1 MANWKGRGKGRRAGQ
16 PPVSSRG
23 GVGRGGG
30 RAAAQPRVRGG
41 GGGIGKGGGRAAG
54 QPRVGGDGGVGK
66 GGGRKAAQPQISS
79 SSSWVGRGGGRGG
92 SQPQIGSANDL
103 GARSN
108 SSLIGSQA
116 DSQGIVLD
124 PEGNYVFALEIDG
137 IEVAQFLECSGLKNS
152 TEIFELQEGG
162 MNDRVHKLPGQS
174 RWDNIVLRYGV
185 TNDVSLMEWRGE
197 ILMDD
202 FGRESRR
209 KGSIVVKNNQMEVVR
224 RYNFL
229 EAWPVSWEGPS
240 LAASGAELAI
250 ESVELAHHGIYIS

>member
-1 MANWKGRGKGRRAGQ
+1 MADWKGRGKGRRKSQ
-16 PPVSSRG
+16 PRVPGEG
-23 GVGRGGG
+23 GEGKGGG
-30 RAAAQPRVRGG
+30 RRAAQPTIGSPSSWV
-41 GGGIGKGGGRAAG
+41 GKGGGRAQG
-54 QPRVGGDGGVGK
+54 QPKLG
-66 GGGRKAAQPQISS
+66 Q
-79 SSSWVGRGGGRGG
+79 
-92 SQPQIGSANDL
+92 ANEI
-103 GARSN
+103 GARSTA
-108 SSLIGSQA
+108 SLRGSQA
-116 DSQGIVLD
+116 ETQGLVLD
-124 PEGNYVFALEIDG
+124 PEGNFVFALEIDG

-197 ILMDD
+197 ILSDD
-202 FGRESRR
+202 FGSSCRR

-229 EAWPVSWEGPS
+229 EAWPVSWEGPN
-240 LAASGAELAI
+240 LASSGAELAI